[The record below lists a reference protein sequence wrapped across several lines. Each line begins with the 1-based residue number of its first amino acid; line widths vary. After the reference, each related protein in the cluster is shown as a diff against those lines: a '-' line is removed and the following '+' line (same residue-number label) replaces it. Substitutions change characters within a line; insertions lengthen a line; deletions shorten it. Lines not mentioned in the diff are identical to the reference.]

1 MRANEF
7 IIEVNDRSPSA
18 LNLVDTLEEIRSRT
32 DQIRVDSLV
41 NLVRRKPGSEMF
53 NVDILMDLFKNNN
66 TVKNMI
72 SDIKRDRYD
81 IGQIYLK
88 NLAQSDDIVSEPEKP
103 EFDSNKSD
111 LGSNFDPQ
119 KTISTMAKRAAKK
132 RI

>member
-88 NLAQSDDIVSEPEKP
+88 NLAQSDDIVSGPEKP